1 MNLANLRLKWSIK
14 SIHALYQHIF
24 NVFKLHF
31 LPWTNRNAEELDEY
45 KTAATIKS
53 PTATVFE
60 KQKLKKHSELFPSG
74 MAMIENTFRSVISL
88 IKSNT
93 RPNGSSYIKNQTDI
107 KSQIDTF
114 WKRFD
119 DTF

>member
-1 MNLANLRLKWSIK
+1 MYLANLRLKWSIK

-31 LPWTNRNAEELDEY
+31 LPWTYRNAEELDEY

-60 KQKLKKHSELFPSG
+60 KQKLKKHSWVVSFWNG
-74 MAMIENTFRSVISL
+74 YDWKYIS
-88 IKSNT
+88 KCYF
-93 RPNGSSYIKNQTDI
+93 SYLKQYTA
-107 KSQIDTF
+107 
-114 WKRFD
+114 
-119 DTF
+119 